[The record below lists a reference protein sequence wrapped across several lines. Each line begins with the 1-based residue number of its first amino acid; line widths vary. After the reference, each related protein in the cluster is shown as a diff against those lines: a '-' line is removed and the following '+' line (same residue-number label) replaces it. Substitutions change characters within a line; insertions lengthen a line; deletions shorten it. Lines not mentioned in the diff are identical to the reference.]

1 MGGTRLPRARPAR
14 PGGRD
19 RLPWDRPG
27 ARPLPSRPVVP
38 GLARARPRSLPC
50 CSVSPNLPRVRV
62 GVPADFMALGPSR
75 LLALWP
81 GQGLGAQARR
91 PQLRRPPG
99 SGPDSVFRLPS
110 PRRSHQHLLRS
121 LLTQPDREAR
131 GAPPARRRLRRPL
144 PARPSNKHLLVRAP
158 APPSECCPAGFL
170 EGAVG
175 GVWGHGPGT
184 RLVTACCPRCRR
196 A

>member
-1 MGGTRLPRARPAR
+1 MTGCPGTDLVPGHCRAVPSSPGWRGHARGVFPAALSPQTYRVSVLASLLISWPWGLQGCWRCGRGRVWGPR
-14 PGGRD
+14 PGGHSHAALR
-19 RLPWDRPG
+19 
-27 ARPLPSRPVVP
+27 A
-38 GLARARPRSLPC
+38 LAQTP
-50 CSVSPNLPRVRV
+50 CSVCRLHDEATSTCCAH
-62 GVPADFMALGPSR
+62 ADA
-75 LLALWP
+75 A
-81 GQGLGAQARR
+81 
-91 PQLRRPPG
+91 
-99 SGPDSVFRLPS
+99 
-110 PRRSHQHLLRS
+110 
-121 LLTQPDREAR
+121 REAR